1 MVNLVIK
8 SKIKEALPKEDKNLR
23 ISNDLAEAL
32 DKKIEEILKK
42 AAERSKSNHR
52 TTILPQ
58 DI

>member
-1 MVNLVIK
+1 MVNLVIR
-8 SKIKEALPKEDKNLR
+8 SKIKEALPKEDKTLR
-23 ISNDLAEAL
+23 ISNELAEAL

-42 AAERSKSNHR
+42 AASRAKSNHR